1 MDIDLMTAAEKVRYE
16 QLLDECRALI
26 ANEKAVDAVRLYRL
40 ATGASLK
47 TAMTALGLH

>member
-1 MDIDLMTAAEKVRYE
+1 MDIELMTDAEKARYE

-26 ANEKAVDAVRLYRL
+26 SNGKTVEAVRLYRL
-40 ATGASLK
+40 TTGSSLK